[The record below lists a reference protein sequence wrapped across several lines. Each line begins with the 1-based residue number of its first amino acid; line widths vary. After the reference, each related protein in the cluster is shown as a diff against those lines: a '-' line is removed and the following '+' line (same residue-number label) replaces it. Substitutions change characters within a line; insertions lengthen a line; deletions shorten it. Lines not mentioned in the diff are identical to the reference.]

1 MYRPNKET
9 SSCWNIASPGGTWRI
24 SSDRGEMVYVI
35 TVEQAIV
42 WQTRRDSGNIT
53 NQIIDSMHVMVN
65 GKEIEGV

>member
-1 MYRPNKET
+1 
-9 SSCWNIASPGGTWRI
+9 
-24 SSDRGEMVYVI
+24 MVYVI